1 LQTTLL
7 ALTLLVFAG
16 LIHVGEE
23 TLTGFIK
30 WFKEFVG
37 FPISVTEDIVV
48 NAIFLVALVIGAL
61 VYNAYPIFSLGAV
74 GFVFINSWF
83 HVIGTIKLRKY
94 SPGLISATLLYL
106 PLSLYAYYLI
116 VGSGVVTALSLAYSI
131 VISLILYFGGTF
143 GIHIIYVRT
152 KHAIE

>member
-1 LQTTLL
+1 MQTTLL